1 MECID
6 NHLLYTIKTRRS
18 IRKYT
23 DEPLPEN
30 ALRHILL
37 AGMYSPSSRNR
48 RPWEFILVNDPDML
62 KKMSGCR
69 VGSAKMLEHAKA
81 AIVVIGNPE
90 VSDVWIEDCSVVMY
104 GMHLMADYLGVG
116 SCWIQCRLRQAEDG
130 SSTKEYLRHLL
141 HFPENFEVE
150 AILSLG
156 MPEQHPQAPDIIE
169 ELLPK
174 LHHNKY

>member
-1 MECID
+1 
-6 NHLLYTIKTRRS
+6 
-18 IRKYT
+18 
-23 DEPLPEN
+23 
-30 ALRHILL
+30 
-37 AGMYSPSSRNR
+37 
-48 RPWEFILVNDPDML
+48 
-62 KKMSGCR
+62 
-69 VGSAKMLEHAKA
+69 MLEHAKA

-141 HFPENFEVE
+141 HFPEDFEVE

-156 MPEQHPQAPDIIE
+156 MPEQHPQSPDITE

>member
-62 KKMSGCR
+62 KKISGCR

-104 GMHLMADYLGVG
+104 GMHLMLIILESEAAGFNAAFVRQKTDLTPKNICDI
-116 SCWIQCRLRQAEDG
+116 SCISRKILKWKRFFLSGCRN
-130 SSTKEYLRHLL
+130 SILRHRTL
-141 HFPENFEVE
+141 
-150 AILSLG
+150 
-156 MPEQHPQAPDIIE
+156 
-169 ELLPK
+169 
-174 LHHNKY
+174 

>member
-1 MECID
+1 MDLTDI
-6 NHLLYTIKTRRS
+6 IKKRRS

-23 DEPLPEN
+23 AESIPEQS
-30 ALRHILL
+30 LTQILE
-37 AGMYSPSSRNR
+37 AGLLSPSSRGR
-48 RPWEFILVNDPDML
+48 RPWEFIVVTDPATL
-62 KKMSGCR
+62 KEMSSCR

-156 MPEQHPQAPDIIE
+156 MPEQHPQSPDITE